1 MVGLRTHRVRAL
13 VAVAAIAV
21 AVGAVTGRAAT
32 RHDPWTVTSPDGA
45 LSARVGDHGGALSIS
60 VRRHGRQVLAT
71 TLGPGSLHAAHA
83 RRDTIDESYATP
95 AGKRRKHELSARRLT
110 ITFPGGRRLE
120 VLAAGDGVAF
130 RQAGA
135 GGRPTAWRAP
145 PGTRAWLQSY
155 RRDYE
160 GHYNPIALR
169 DAQAGD
175 YGFPALL
182 DTGAGTW
189 ALLTESGLTREPA
202 ARLTVAKDHPGALAV
217 TLPQGD
223 SAQAMSPWRVAIVG
237 DLGTIVGSDLAKS
250 LGRPSRIRNTSWIH
264 PGRVA

>member
-1 MVGLRTHRVRAL
+1 MVGLRTHRARAL
-13 VAVAAIAV
+13 VAVAAMA
-21 AVGAVTGRAAT
+21 AALGAVTGRAAT

-60 VRRHGRQVLAT
+60 VRRHGRQVLAAA
-71 TLGPGSLHAAHA
+71 LGPGSLRAAHA
-83 RRDTIDESYATP
+83 GQDSVDESYTTP
-95 AGKRRKHELSARRLT
+95 AGKRRRHQLSARRLT

-130 RQAGA
+130 RQSGA
-135 GGRPTAWRAP
+135 GGSSSAWRAP
-145 PGTRAWLQSY
+145 AGTRAWLQSY

-160 GHYNPIALR
+160 GRYNPVALR
-169 DAQAGD
+169 AAQAGD

-202 ARLTVAKDHPGALAV
+202 ARMTVAKDRPGVLAV
-217 TLPQGD
+217 DAAAG
-223 SAQAMSPWRVAIVG
+223 
-237 DLGTIVGSDLAKS
+237 
-250 LGRPSRIRNTSWIH
+250 
-264 PGRVA
+264 